1 MSAQITSSCSSIM
14 SPLGE
19 GLGISCSRETPVILT
34 RKAPQQR
41 LLIRFD
47 DPSNIE
53 AKKFEII
60 KEFEPLEY
68 QPPRSRI
75 PKGNDKAT
83 KELMMYYVQYTLHQ
97 FQTASNLF
105 TSFAVNGD
113 TVTVVFNCPS
123 GFSVAYDFRLYC
135 AGDWMLTDTNI
146 AKSYHFATWGDI
158 DFAILYMLQ
167 YARNMISATFH
178 QVLAPSNWADEKGIL
193 VFVEPPPQQENNN
206 RANSNGSSDMD
217 SPPRAHKSHR
227 SRRQQSTEE
236 DSSESSESESEDD
249 RKHHKKPSKGKGKGR
264 K

>member
-1 MSAQITSSCSSIM
+1 MTSQINSTFQNVL
-14 SPLGE
+14 PE
-19 GLGISCSRETPVILT
+19 GGISCSPTKETPVVLQ

-53 AKKFEII
+53 AKKFEINGDI
-60 KEFEPLEY
+60 EPLEY
-68 QPPRSRI
+68 QSPRSRI

-83 KELMMYYVQYTLHQ
+83 KEIMMYYVQYTLHQ

-146 AKSYHFATWGDI
+146 AKSYHFATWGDL

-167 YARNMISATFH
+167 YARNMISTTFH
-178 QVLAPSNWADEKGIL
+178 QPLTPSNWGEEKGIL
-193 VFVEPPPQQENNN
+193 VFVEPPQKENIN
-206 RANSNGSSDMD
+206 RSNDSSSSDT
-217 SPPRAHKSHR
+217 PRHSHKN
-227 SRRQQSTEE
+227 RRQHNSTDD
-236 DSSESSESESEDD
+236 DSSDNSDNSESEDEKP
-249 RKHHKKPSKGKGKGR
+249 RKHSKKSKTKSKGKSR